1 MNDESSPGPRLVRRL
16 RISGILVG
24 LGLTVEAVTLVW
36 SHPTAFLAFLCIGGA
51 MVGAG
56 VLTYLAS
63 LVST

>member
-1 MNDESSPGPRLVRRL
+1 MNDESTPGPRLVRRL
-16 RISGILVG
+16 RISGVLIG
-24 LGLTVEAVTLVW
+24 LGLTIEAVTLIW
-36 SHPTAFLAFLCIGGA
+36 AHPTAFLAFLGLGAA